1 MKRIG
6 SLLQGAEMHFH
17 DASLH
22 DMPEAITRG
31 IYISIPT
38 LLTLEPETTVS
49 HAAESCV
56 SSCGHGHASALL
68 SPSRSWDRPSRGHPI
83 TSAEAFFLGIF
94 ASELEKSIFR
104 CAQLLPLLT
113 CVRGASRLATL
124 VDLVVRVYLKCHIDS
139 DSGTS
144 AVTYCP
150 VRRPYKMFKAI
161 FLALALRRSR
171 PTWRWSLAPQSAL
184 REASAHR

>member
-49 HAAESCV
+49 HAYLPAVTVMLLLCCRHPDRGTVQAE
-56 SSCGHGHASALL
+56 GIPLQAQKH
-68 SPSRSWDRPSRGHPI
+68 
-83 TSAEAFFLGIF
+83 FFL
-94 ASELEKSIFR
+94 ASL
-104 CAQLLPLLT
+104 
-113 CVRGASRLATL
+113 
-124 VDLVVRVYLKCHIDS
+124 H
-139 DSGTS
+139 
-144 AVTYCP
+144 
-150 VRRPYKMFKAI
+150 
-161 FLALALRRSR
+161 RS
-171 PTWRWSLAPQSAL
+171 
-184 REASAHR
+184 